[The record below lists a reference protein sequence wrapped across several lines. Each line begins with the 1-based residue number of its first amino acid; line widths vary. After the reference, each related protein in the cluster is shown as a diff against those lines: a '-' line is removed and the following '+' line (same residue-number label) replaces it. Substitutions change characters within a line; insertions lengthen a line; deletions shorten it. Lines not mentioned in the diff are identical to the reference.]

1 MESESYI
8 PNDQLAD
15 LWQQVL
21 EGDTIAF
28 KQIHNEL
35 FDGLYNYALKVV
47 EDEDLADDAVQDLFI
62 KIWTKRSSIG
72 NLEKVKQY
80 FFSSLR
86 RQLLNVLRNL
96 NLRQLKIKAIKEPDI
111 EFSPEEI
118 LIKAEHDQSIKA
130 KLLELLSLLPERQKE
145 VIYLHY
151 FQSLDYS
158 EIALIMEINYQS
170 VVNHAQKA
178 IQKLRSAFLIL
189 LVVIAFFYYF

>member
-1 MESESYI
+1 MH
-8 PNDQLAD
+8 NDRLAI

-21 EGDTIAF
+21 EGDTTAL

-47 EDEDLADDAVQDLFI
+47 QDEDVADDAVQELFI
-62 KIWTKRSSIG
+62 KLWTKRSSIG

-86 RQLLNVLRNL
+86 RQLLNELRNL

-130 KLLELLSLLPERQKE
+130 KLLEMLSLLPERQKE

-151 FQSLDYS
+151 FQNLDYS

-170 VVNHAQKA
+170 VLNHAQKA
-178 IQKLRSAFLIL
+178 IQKLRSDFFIL
-189 LVVIAFFYYF
+189 LIVIAFFYFI